1 MSVQDSIFPEE
12 IKKKLN
18 TTIFGGK
25 FHYFEE
31 VGSTN
36 RIARELA
43 DDGAKEGTVVIC
55 ETQSD
60 GRGRLS
66 RTWISPRGG
75 LWFSFILRPQIPPKK
90 APIVTLLTGV
100 AVAKAIRGFGL
111 DAKIKWPN
119 DVLINERKVS
129 GILTEMDTDSDVVNY
144 IVVGVGI
151 NANVDRT
158 VFLEEFKDRT
168 TSLKEELKTDI
179 SRVDLM
185 QSFLQEMEHYYTSFK
200 NKDFECVISEWKR
213 LSGTLGSHVRI
224 ETPAEEI
231 EGKAIDINPDGA
243 LILELSDGSKKTI
256 FAGDCTHAHRN

>member
-1 MSVQDSIFPEE
+1 MSVQDS
-12 IKKKLN
+12 
-18 TTIFGGK
+18 IFGGK
-25 FHYFEE
+25 FHYFEK
-31 VGSTN
+31 VDSTN
-36 RIARELA
+36 RIAKELA

-55 ETQSD
+55 ETQSG

-75 LWFSFILRPQIPPKK
+75 LWFSFILRPQISPKR
-90 APIVTLLTGV
+90 APMVTLLTGV

-129 GILTEMDTDSDVVNY
+129 GILTEMDTNSDVVNY

-158 VFLEEFKDRT
+158 VFLEELKDRA
-168 TSLKEELKTDI
+168 TSLKEELKTEI
-179 SRVDLM
+179 SRIELM
-185 QSFLQEMEHYYTSFK
+185 QSFLQELEHYYTSFK
-200 NKDFECVISEWKR
+200 NKNYECVISEWKR
-213 LSGTLGSHVRI
+213 LSGTLGGHVRI

-231 EGKAIDINPDGA
+231 EGEAIDINSDGA
-243 LILELSDGSKKTI
+243 LILEQSDGSKKTI
-256 FAGDCTHAHRN
+256 FAGDCTHVYRN